1 VTSSCASAKE
11 AAATYLEPTAGL
23 TNDNPTLATLNGV
36 CASTASSLATG
47 YASYPS
53 ALCCPSLADG
63 PLAALGSATTCQTYS
78 DAVGEFC
85 DIVNACNNAQPG
97 RRLSESSATLVTLIL
112 LTQGVSS
119 SEVSGLQSNLGALL
133 ANPVAFQATAGYP
146 LASVQQMPT
155 IETVSAPA
163 CSQCPPPLGLST
175 PGGDDNG
182 WMGPAFG
189 GLGGL
194 FGLLGLWVWCRQ
206 RKSRADMNKLL
217 EPTGR
222 SGAAKTGPVLA
233 KHSVKGGHAA
243 GSEMIGYDGGSQ
255 LSSAI

>member
-1 VTSSCASAKE
+1 
-11 AAATYLEPTAGL
+11 
-23 TNDNPTLATLNGV
+23 
-36 CASTASSLATG
+36 
-47 YASYPS
+47 
-53 ALCCPSLADG
+53 
-63 PLAALGSATTCQTYS
+63 
-78 DAVGEFC
+78 
-85 DIVNACNNAQPG
+85 
-97 RRLSESSATLVTLIL
+97 
-112 LTQGVSS
+112 
-119 SEVSGLQSNLGALL
+119 
-133 ANPVAFQATAGYP
+133 
-146 LASVQQMPT
+146 MPT
-155 IETVSAPA
+155 IETVTAPA
-163 CSQCPPPLGLST
+163 CSQCPSMLT
-175 PGGDDNG
+175 CFNCDDDDKSSNG

-194 FGLLGLWVWCRQ
+194 VGLLGLWVWCRQ